1 MDAPL
6 DIQVPDGFVPWD
18 ETRFA
23 FSENN
28 RGELYLCTRLNIYKL
43 VYDPAD
49 QSGWGDLT
57 EGLRFTPNPVI
68 IGNDVVLDMGAN
80 ALLTHLR
87 ITDASGRLVHD
98 VELSGVEA
106 PYTWNTSG
114 MTAGTFIVE
123 AWSAGSTAP
132 VRGKLSVIRP

>member
-1 MDAPL
+1 
-6 DIQVPDGFVPWD
+6 
-18 ETRFA
+18 
-23 FSENN
+23 ENN

-49 QSGWGDLT
+49 QTVGGDLA
-57 EGLRFTPNPVI
+57 ELLRFTPNPVV
-68 IGNDVVLDMGAN
+68 IGNDVVLDVGAN
-80 ALLTHLR
+80 ASLTHLR

-106 PYTWNTSG
+106 PYTWNTAR

-132 VRGKLSVIRP
+132 IRGKLSVIHP